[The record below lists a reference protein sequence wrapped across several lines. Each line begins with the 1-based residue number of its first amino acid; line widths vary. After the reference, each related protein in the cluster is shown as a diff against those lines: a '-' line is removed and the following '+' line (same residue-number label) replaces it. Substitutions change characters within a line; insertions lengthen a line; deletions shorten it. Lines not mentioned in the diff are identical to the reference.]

1 MMKRPIRRPLA
12 ATSWFAM
19 GAALLSAPNAFAQEA
34 QGEAPPDAPADEA
47 APAGEIVVT
56 GSRIAATGF
65 TAPTPVTVLG
75 QQELQQQGASNI
87 ADALNNVPAFRP
99 QSTPATVGIFSSN
112 AGANLADLR
121 GLGANRTLVLVDG
134 RRFVAGTVAGGG
146 FSPSGAVDLSMIP
159 TVLISRTEVVTGG
172 ASAAY
177 GSDAVAG
184 VVNVLIDNQLQG
196 LRGNLQYG
204 ISQQGDNEELFATLA
219 GGTSFADGR
228 GHVVLGVEY
237 SDNKGVGDCYT
248 RDWCSVS
255 FNTISNPTPQLNG
268 LARQVL
274 LPNTRTSTSN
284 FGGLITSGVLRGT
297 TFRPDGTSFQHDYGT
312 FFGTAPTFA
321 NGGIFQS
328 GGSADPVNGFYN
340 NFPLVA
346 PVERIVGLGHIKFD
360 ISDNL
365 QIFAEGSYGKVNSA
379 TLGAASRNTG
389 NITIQ
394 RDNAF
399 LPADLRAR
407 LVAANQTSFSFGRVS
422 NDIGPPVA
430 DVQRETYR
438 GVVGLSGNF
447 GSRFK
452 WDAYYQY
459 GRTDYQQDTTNTQI
473 TDNFAR
479 AVDAVDQG
487 LFQTGVANGNIVC
500 RSTLTQPTNPL
511 VAGCRPLNLFG
522 ENRFSPQAVAYAYG
536 TASQSTSLTQHVA
549 ALNLQGEL
557 FDLPGGPFSVA
568 AGAEYRVEDAE
579 GTADPISTAL
589 RFITSPGQAIT
600 GPAIKVK
607 EAYLEAAAPL
617 LEDVPFFYS
626 LSLNGA
632 VRITDYSTSGS
643 VTSWKVGG
651 VWEPAEFLRIRAT
664 RSRDIRAPNFFEL
677 NAPTST
683 SFQFLTDPRNSGSF
697 LTSVQLGGNPNLV
710 PEIADTFTIGAVIR
724 PSRNFSLS
732 VDYYDISLDG
742 AVSTLGGQI
751 IVNRCEAGATALC
764 NLITRDSGGL
774 LSSVRNVN
782 LNLNSLKTRGIDAEL
797 SYQAELSGVGIS
809 VRALGTYVFDLITI
823 DGTGTAVDR
832 AGMNGGPVS
841 QPSGL
846 PNFTGTLTFGLSA
859 KPVTA
864 AMQIRYISAGVY
876 NATQI
881 GPHQSGYAP
890 TLANSIS
897 DNYVDEEWRLN
908 FNIQYDLIDRGSTK
922 VQLFGVINNL
932 FNQDPPNDLPSSFGV
947 TNPVLYDVIG
957 RSFKFGVRFEY

>member
-1 MMKRPIRRPLA
+1 MTRPKRRPFGTASMA
-12 ATSWFAM
+12 AVS
-19 GAALLSAPNAFAQEA
+19 AALLWAPSAHAQDA
-34 QGEAPPDAPADEA
+34 QPVESQPEEAPAT
-47 APAGEIVVT
+47 EIIVT

-65 TAPTPVTVLG
+65 TAPTPVTVIG
-75 QQELQQQGASNI
+75 QQDLQQQGSSNI
-87 ADALNNVPAFRP
+87 ADLLNTIPAFRP

-121 GLGANRTLVLVDG
+121 GLGASRTLVLIDG
-134 RRFVAGTVAGGG
+134 RRVVAGTVAGGG
-146 FSPSGAVDLSMIP
+146 FSPAGAVDLSLIP
-159 TVLISRTEVVTGG
+159 TVLINRTEVVTGG

-184 VVNVLIDNQLQG
+184 VVNILIDTQLQG
-196 LRGNLQYG
+196 LRGSVQYG
-204 ISQQGDNEELFATLA
+204 ISQQNDNEEFFATLA
-219 GGTSFADGR
+219 GGTQFADGR
-228 GHVVLGVEY
+228 GHIVLGAEY
-237 SDNKGVGDCYT
+237 SDSKGVGDCYT

-255 FNTISNPTPQLNG
+255 YNTISNPTPQTNG

-297 TFRPDGTSFQHDYGT
+297 TFRPDGSSFAHDYGT
-312 FFGTAPTFA
+312 FFGTGPTFA

-346 PVERIVGLGHIKFD
+346 PVERIVGFGHVKFD

-365 QIFAEGSYGKVNSA
+365 QIFAEGSYGQVNSA

-407 LVAANQTSFSFGRVS
+407 LVTANQTSFSFGRVS

-438 GVVGLSGNF
+438 GVVGLSGSF
-447 GSRFK
+447 GSTFK

-459 GRTDYQQDTTNTQI
+459 GRTNYSQDTTNTQI

-522 ENRFSPQAVAYAYG
+522 ENRFSQAAVAYAYG
-536 TASQSTSLTQHVA
+536 TASQRTSLTQHVA
-549 ALNLQGEL
+549 ALNVQGDL
-557 FDLPGGPFSVA
+557 FELPGGSFSVA

-617 LEDVPFFYS
+617 LADVPFFYS

-651 VWEPAEFLRIRAT
+651 VWEPAEGLRIRAT

-677 NAPTST
+677 NAPIST

-710 PEIADTFTIGAVIR
+710 PEVADTFTIGAVIS
-724 PSRNFSLS
+724 PARNVSLS

-751 IVNRCEAGATALC
+751 IVNRCQAGATELC
-764 NLITRDSGGL
+764 NLITRDAGGL

-782 LNLNSLKTRGIDAEL
+782 LNLNSLKTRGVDAEF
-797 SYQAELSGVGIS
+797 SYTTELSGVGIS
-809 VRALGTYVFDLITI
+809 VRALGTYVLDLITI
-823 DGTGTAVDR
+823 DGTGTSVNR

-846 PNFTGTLTFGLSA
+846 PTFTGSLTLGLSA
-859 KPVTA
+859 KPISA
-864 AMQIRYISAGVY
+864 AMQIRYISSGVY

-881 GPHQSGYAP
+881 GPHQQGYSP

-897 DNYVDEEWRLN
+897 DNSVDEEWRLN
-908 FNIQYDLIDRGSTK
+908 FNVQYDLFERGNTK

-957 RSFKFGVRFEY
+957 RSFKFGVRFAY